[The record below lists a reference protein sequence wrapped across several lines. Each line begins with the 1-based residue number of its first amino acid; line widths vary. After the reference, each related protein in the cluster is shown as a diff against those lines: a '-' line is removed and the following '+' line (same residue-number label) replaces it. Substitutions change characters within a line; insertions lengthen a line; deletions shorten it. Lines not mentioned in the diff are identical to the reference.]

1 MAWLDFDVGP
11 ERTMAILGTAL
22 ATQYVC
28 GRIWG
33 LAAFDPR
40 SALISGLSLCL
51 LCRTN
56 EPLLAVATATAA
68 IASKFALRWRRKHV
82 FNPTNFGLVVMMLV
96 TGQVWVSPGQWGS
109 AATFGFL
116 LASAGGLVVTRA
128 RRADVT
134 LVFLGT
140 WAALLFVR
148 SMWLDEP
155 VAIPIHRLES
165 GALILFAFFMISDP
179 KTTPDSRAGRM
190 LFAGIVAAGAY
201 VVQFVLFR
209 TNGFLWSLAVASLLV
224 PVIDWPY
231 PDGAIDGRRQSRQ
244 PTRASDRTPTA
255 NTLDSPWH
263 RKGVQHEGSVF
274 PGSECAGRA
283 RLRAGGARVLR
294 LLRRQGRHQ
303 AVQPGVA
310 GCPGAERG
318 QNRAHDGQ
326 RLQGRPQGVRPRRAG
341 AHRPRERADPRRRA
355 GGHRTPRRLH
365 GAAAGRVLRRK
376 PVPAARAQPTAGGAG
391 DDGRGQG

>member
-1 MAWLDFDVGP
+1 MRGAETGPGRSQPLTEQDPRLYQIAVLAALLLYGMAWLDFDVGP

-116 LASAGGLVVTRA
+116 LASAGCLVVTRA

-140 WAALLFVR
+140 WAALLFLR

-179 KTTPDSRAGRM
+179 KTTPDSPAGRV
-190 LFAGIVAAGAY
+190 LFAALVAAGAY
-201 VVQFVLFR
+201 SAQFVLFR
-209 TNGFLWSLAVASLLV
+209 TNGLLWSLAVTSLLV
-224 PVIDWPY
+224 PVIDWLLPGQRY
-231 PDGAIDGRRQSRQ
+231 RWLSP
-244 PTRASDRTPTA
+244 ASPAD
-255 NTLDSPWH
+255 
-263 RKGVQHEGSVF
+263 
-274 PGSECAGRA
+274 AG
-283 RLRAGGARVLR
+283 L
-294 LLRRQGRHQ
+294 
-303 AVQPGVA
+303 
-310 GCPGAERG
+310 GAEP
-318 QNRAHDGQ
+318 D
-326 RLQGRPQGVRPRRAG
+326 
-341 AHRPRERADPRRRA
+341 
-355 GGHRTPRRLH
+355 
-365 GAAAGRVLRRK
+365 RK
-376 PVPAARAQPTAGGAG
+376 PARFRPAFERSSG
-391 DDGRGQG
+391 